1 MSRKRKYLEWIRISP
16 WVIIGSL
23 CIIVPIFTYITV
35 ENLTSQQ
42 KNMQMLLSEKGDAL
56 IRSFEAGTRT
66 GMMGMNWSGI
76 QVQRL
81 IMESAKEPDILYI
94 LITDQKGNIVAHNK
108 PSNIGKKHGSDLGK
122 QRFGENIQWRTLKT
136 YDGKEIF
143 EVHRQFKPTGDNLL
157 EHMQQMFSE
166 DWFTPHMF
174 PERFKNP
181 PRHAIF
187 VGLDMGPIEQLNRE
201 NTRQTIVVTI
211 ILALIG
217 ILGIITIII
226 AQNYRS
232 TRASLSRVQ
241 ALSDNLVENMPIGLL
256 VISEDGRL
264 TAINSTSEK
273 LLSIYEE
280 TAIGKMASD
289 ILPQRITNLFQDL
302 KQEND
307 ILSREIECFIR
318 TKLSLFEASA
328 STLRDRD
335 ENFLGTLILLRDI
348 TEIKQLKKEV
358 ERKERLASLGS
369 LAAGIAHEIRN
380 PLSSIKGFATYF
392 KERYRNIPEDQKIA
406 EIMISEVERL
416 NRVISQLLE
425 FARPMSLKM
434 ELTPMADIIQHS
446 LKMIETQAHEKT
458 ITINREFISDNQLVT
473 LDRDKIEQVLLNLYL
488 NAIDSMDPNGTLT
501 IRLNNNSNS
510 DMITLGITD
519 TGEGI
524 SEQNLGHIFD
534 PYFTTKSTGTGLG
547 LAIVHK
553 IIEAHSGL
561 IKVEST
567 LGKGT
572 TVSISLPATKE
583 VS

>member
-1 MSRKRKYLEWIRISP
+1 MSRKTKYFEWIRISP

-23 CIIVPIFTYITV
+23 CILVPIFTYITV

-66 GMMGMNWSGI
+66 GMTGQNWSGI

-94 LITDQKGNIVAHNK
+94 LITDQTGNIVAHNR

-122 QRFGENIQWRTLKT
+122 QRFGENIQWRILKT
-136 YDGKEIF
+136 SDGKEIF
-143 EVHRQFKPTGDNLL
+143 EVYRQFKPSGDNLL
-157 EHMQQMFSE
+157 EHMQQIFPE

-174 PERFKNP
+174 PEMFKNP

-280 TAIGKMASD
+280 TVIGKMASD
-289 ILPQRITNLFQDL
+289 ILPLQIVGLYQDL
-302 KQEND
+302 KQEDD
-307 ILSREIECFIR
+307 ILSREIECFIG
-318 TKLSLFEASA
+318 TKLLLFEVSA
-328 STLRDRD
+328 GTLRDRD
-335 ENFLGTLILLRDI
+335 ENFLGSLILLRDI
-348 TEIKQLKKEV
+348 TEIKQLKKEI

-369 LAAGIAHEIRN
+369 LAAGVAHEIRN

-392 KERYRNIPEDQKIA
+392 KERYKDIPEDQKIA

-434 ELTPMADIIQHS
+434 ELTPIADIIQHS
-446 LKMIETQAHEKT
+446 LKMIETQAHEKN
-458 ITINREFISDNQLVT
+458 IIIQREFISDNQVVS

-488 NAIDSMDPNGTLT
+488 NAIDSMDLNGTLT
-501 IRLNNNSNS
+501 IHLNNNSNS

-534 PYFTTKSTGTGLG
+534 PYFTTKSAGTGLG

-561 IKVEST
+561 IKVESV

-572 TVSISLPATKE
+572 TVTLSLPATKE